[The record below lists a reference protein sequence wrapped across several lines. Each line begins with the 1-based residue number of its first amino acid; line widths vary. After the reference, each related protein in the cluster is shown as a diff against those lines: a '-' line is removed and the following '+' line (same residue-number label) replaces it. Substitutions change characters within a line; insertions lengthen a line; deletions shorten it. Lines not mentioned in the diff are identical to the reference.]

1 MKACPQRTD
10 GLFSFSGQQMVMS
23 LSVMSGIEQE
33 FKMKVAIANHLI
45 HLSCR
50 QLKEP
55 VRSERVDDVGQA
67 DACDNEAGGKEEV
80 VRKIEYA
87 FRRSGH
93 ESLRGVTPW
102 CFTGMVEL
110 TGSVP
115 SFYLKQVAQELVRQA
130 LPQYTIMN
138 HCRVRPLLH
147 LPPE

>member
-1 MKACPQRTD
+1 
-10 GLFSFSGQQMVMS
+10 MVLS
-23 LSVMSGIEQE
+23 LSVKSGIEQE

-50 QLKEP
+50 PTKEP
-55 VRSERVDDVGQA
+55 VKSERA
-67 DACDNEAGGKEEV
+67 DEASRAVAGDNEAGGKEEV

-138 HCRVRPLLH
+138 HCRVRPVLH
-147 LPPE
+147 LPAE